1 MTTEL
6 LERGARALGPLTEQV
21 AFVGGATIILWITD
35 PGAPPPRPTKDVD
48 VVIEVTS
55 PAAFHDFQARLRARG
70 FREDIDSG
78 VICRWR
84 FDADDGLDEL
94 VLDAMPA
101 AGGLLGFENR
111 WQSAA
116 VPHAARRTL
125 PSGTAIRAI
134 TPPYLVATKLAAFRG
149 RGANDHLGS
158 HDLEDIIM
166 LTDGR
171 EALVAEVAAAPAD
184 VRAFVA
190 EQLTALL
197 DQPRFVDAIFGFLPG
212 DSFGQARANAI
223 VLPRLRAIAECR
235 AA

>member
-1 MTTEL
+1 MTMEL

-21 AFVGGATIILWITD
+21 AFVGGASIILWITE

-48 VVIEVTS
+48 VVIEVAS
-55 PAAFHDFQARLRARG
+55 PSAFHDFQARLRARG

-84 FDADDGLDEL
+84 FAADGEPDEL
-94 VLDAMPA
+94 ILDAMPA
-101 AGGLLGFENR
+101 AGGLLGFENH

-116 VPHAARRTL
+116 VPHAVRRTL

-134 TPPYLVATKLAAFRG
+134 TPPYLVATKLAAFDG
-149 RGANDHLGS
+149 RGDDDHLGS
-158 HDLEDIIM
+158 HDLEDIIT

-184 VRAFVA
+184 VRAFIA
-190 EQLTALL
+190 ERLITLL
-197 DQPRFVDAIFGFLPG
+197 GQPRFVDAIYGFLPG
-212 DSFGQARANAI
+212 DRSSQARAAAV
-223 VLPRLRAIAECR
+223 VLPRLRAIAES
-235 AA
+235 